1 MSNACF
7 IIILN
12 ILWSFQFLFRSACVC
27 VFFFNEIIFC
37 QHSPVVKFHS
47 LHERVVFVASDDVNS
62 WNGIIWFVLLS
73 VFRLWFELVLR
84 TQQHCTGRKKG
95 NFNVC
100 SRKIWLRCI
109 RLMRFHYEKQ
119 SNLTGSLLLFPRR
132 IVIRRVL
139 VVQEYFEIPN
149 IRRIDRIADCSPSR
163 HHIIIIIITI
173 YPVHQRKNRIAFKP
187 NTFLPCFHE
196 PQRMKTFQRLSIEWH
211 ETFSRVFIISVR

>member
-1 MSNACF
+1 MF
-7 IIILN
+7 YYHPEHFVVV
-12 ILWSFQFLFRSACVC
+12 SFLLSICVCVC

-37 QHSPVVKFHS
+37 QHSRVVKFHS

-84 TQQHCTGRKKG
+84 TQQHRTGRKKG

-109 RLMRFHYEKQ
+109 RLMRFYYEKQ

-139 VVQEYFEIPN
+139 VFQEYFEIPN
-149 IRRIDRIADCSPSR
+149 IRRIDGVADCLPFR
-163 HHIIIIIITI
+163 HYIIIIIITI
-173 YPVHQRKNRIAFKP
+173 YPVYQQKNRIAFKP

-196 PQRMKTFQRLSIEWH
+196 PKRTKTFQRLSIEWNV
-211 ETFSRVFIISVR
+211 TFSRVFIISVR